1 MRRALWLLPLVI
13 MVAACNGGGGK
24 PRSVGRAY
32 EVTVVGRLP
41 DSLAAALEQP
51 VEGLPQA
58 EPMFDVGRRPR
69 LDADT
74 RLGRAIVVGSKS
86 RRLEMRHDVWARPQI
101 VVLTDGSSP
110 RRTAALLNAFER
122 RQQVEALR
130 RHHNP
135 RAAETIRKMFG
146 IGMLVPA
153 DMGSSMVR
161 PGFVWLSNNA
171 PQGMTNIAVM
181 RGPADVALAR
191 HIKGRTDAMHMR
203 LTAPLRPRGLWEM
216 TGDAM
221 GGPYV
226 MRRVGEVTVIAFVY
240 APESKKRN
248 LMRQL
253 EAALYTI
260 KQQHN
265 GR

>member
-1 MRRALWLLPLVI
+1 MRRSLWLLLPMVLL
-13 MVAACNGGGGK
+13 VAACDVGGGK
-24 PRSVGRAY
+24 PRSMGRPY

-41 DSLAAALEQP
+41 DSLAIALGQT

-58 EPMFDVGRRPR
+58 EPMFDVGRRPH
-69 LDADT
+69 LDPDT
-74 RLGRAIVVGSKS
+74 RLR
-86 RRLEMRHDVWARPQI
+86 
-101 VVLTDGSSP
+101 

-135 RAAETIRKMFG
+135 RAAEAVKKMFG
-146 IGMLVPA
+146 IEMLIPA

-161 PGFVWLSNNA
+161 PGFIWLSNNA
-171 PQGMTNIAVM
+171 PRGMTNIAVM

-191 HIKGRTDAMHMR
+191 HIKGETDAMHMQ
-203 LTAPLRPRGLWEM
+203 LTGPPRARGLWEM

-226 MRRVGEVTVIAFVY
+226 MRRVGDVTVIAFVY

-260 KQQHN
+260 KQ
-265 GR
+265 

>member
-1 MRRALWLLPLVI
+1 MRRSLWLLLP
-13 MVAACNGGGGK
+13 MVLLAAACDGGGGK
-24 PRSVGRAY
+24 PRSMGRPY

-41 DSLAAALEQP
+41 DSLAIALGQT

-58 EPMFDVGRRPR
+58 EPMFDVGHRPH
-69 LDADT
+69 LDPDT
-74 RLGRAIVVGSKS
+74 RLRRAIVACRKGH
-86 RRLEMRHDVWARPQI
+86 RLEVRHDVWARPQI
-101 VVLTDGSSP
+101 VVLTDGSTP
-110 RRTAALLNAFER
+110 LRTAALLNAFER

-135 RAAETIRKMFG
+135 RAAEAIRKMFG
-146 IGMLVPA
+146 IEMLIPA

-161 PGFVWLSNNA
+161 PGFIWLSNNA
-171 PQGMTNIAVM
+171 PRGMTNIAVM

-191 HIKGRTDAMHMR
+191 HIKGETDAMHMQ
-203 LTAPLRPRGLWEM
+203 LTGPPRARGLWEM

-226 MRRVGEVTVIAFVY
+226 MRRVGDVTVIAFVY

-260 KQQHN
+260 KQ
-265 GR
+265 